1 MCADEASSARRSRAF
16 HLRKRA
22 ACAPLITSPDQLI
35 KDESACF
42 MEKALGNGVC
52 YIESLSPRTSS
63 VLTEFERA
71 EFFFF
76 FSFLV

>member
-1 MCADEASSARRSRAF
+1 MCADEASSVRRSRAF

-42 MEKALGNGVC
+42 MEKALANGVC
-52 YIESLSPRTSS
+52 YAESQ
-63 VLTEFERA
+63 
-71 EFFFF
+71 
-76 FSFLV
+76 SF